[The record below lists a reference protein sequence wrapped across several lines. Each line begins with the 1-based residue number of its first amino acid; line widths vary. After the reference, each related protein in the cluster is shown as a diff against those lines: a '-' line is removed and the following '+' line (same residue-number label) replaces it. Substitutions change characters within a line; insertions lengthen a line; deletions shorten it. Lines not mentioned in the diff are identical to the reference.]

1 MFAFESIVAK
11 NEPET
16 AAFVSIAVKHEPK
29 TAVFASSAVKL
40 EPKRF
45 AADHG
50 SVLQSKKLVIT
61 PSVYLTAKLKPT
73 ASRFAKE
80 FARKSKS
87 LAAHAIHVEMP
98 AAGDWVAEC
107 VECSTA

>member
-16 AAFVSIAVKHEPK
+16 AAFVSIAVKLEPK

-50 SVLQSKKLVIT
+50 SVLQSKKLVTT

-73 ASRFAKE
+73 ALRFAKE
-80 FARKSKS
+80 FARKVIGIYVVFYFYV
-87 LAAHAIHVEMP
+87 AISRLLWCQKQANIH
-98 AAGDWVAEC
+98 
-107 VECSTA
+107 